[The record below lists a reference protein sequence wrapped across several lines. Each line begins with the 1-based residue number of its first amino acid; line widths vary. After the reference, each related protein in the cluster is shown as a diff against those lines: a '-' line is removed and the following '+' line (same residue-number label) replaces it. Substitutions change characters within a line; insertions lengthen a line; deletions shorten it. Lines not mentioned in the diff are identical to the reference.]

1 LNSLIDK
8 LNEAIDKSTAILL
21 KREKNPQNMKNLEYQ
36 IIIRQKELI
45 NTKNQT
51 KIYRQQF
58 EILNAKA
65 NERFTIE
72 KYNNLIIK

>member
-1 LNSLIDK
+1 MNSLIDK